1 MTTRPRLRTWRRRRR
16 RIRTPLRGQTAR
28 ESSSRAAVPAVALS
42 TPELQA
48 RLKPVLNKG
57 ANMTIAAE
65 GFRSAEEFAT
75 VAHAARN
82 TEVPFMVLK
91 HRVLTEGKSL
101 AKAIRESKP
110 DVNANAEVRRARAE
124 ARSDLNDLARL
135 SGTAVG
141 TAASGP
147 TAVLPTMARLK
158 SGPTAVLVDGST
170 AEGQNPSAAHAPRAQ
185 RHPFQRHAPFR
196 QATVCCL
203 RGMSPISPRH
213 CRSAFATC

>member
-1 MTTRPRLRTWRRRRR
+1 MTLGKSLALAMGFVVAMALGVWVGPYITDRAPFNRDHKTAAQDVAPGQASTPHAAARP
-16 RIRTPLRGQTAR
+16 IAPSAR
-28 ESSSRAAVPAVALS
+28 ASSSRDAVPAVTLS

-124 ARSDLNDLARL
+124 ARSDLNDLA
-135 SGTAVG
+135 S
-141 TAASGP
+141 
-147 TAVLPTMARLK
+147 
-158 SGPTAVLVDGST
+158 
-170 AEGQNPSAAHAPRAQ
+170 
-185 RHPFQRHAPFR
+185 
-196 QATVCCL
+196 
-203 RGMSPISPRH
+203 
-213 CRSAFATC
+213 

>member
-1 MTTRPRLRTWRRRRR
+1 MTLGKSLALAMGFVVAMALGVWVGPYLTDRAPFNRDHKTAAQDMAPAQAPGRHAAARP
-16 RIRTPLRGQTAR
+16 TAATR
-28 ESSSRAAVPAVALS
+28 ESSRDAVPAVALS

-57 ANMTIAAE
+57 TNMTIAAD

-124 ARSDLNDLARL
+124 AKSDLNDLA
-135 SGTAVG
+135 S
-141 TAASGP
+141 
-147 TAVLPTMARLK
+147 
-158 SGPTAVLVDGST
+158 
-170 AEGQNPSAAHAPRAQ
+170 
-185 RHPFQRHAPFR
+185 
-196 QATVCCL
+196 
-203 RGMSPISPRH
+203 
-213 CRSAFATC
+213 

>member
-1 MTTRPRLRTWRRRRR
+1 MTLGKSVALAMGFVVAMALGVWVGPYLTDRAPFNRDHKTAAQDVAPAQAPDRHAAARPTA
-16 RIRTPLRGQTAR
+16 PAAR
-28 ESSSRAAVPAVALS
+28 ESSSRGVVPAVALS

-110 DVNANAEVRRARAE
+110 DVNANAEVRRAREE
-124 ARSDLNDLARL
+124 ARSDLNDLA
-135 SGTAVG
+135 S
-141 TAASGP
+141 
-147 TAVLPTMARLK
+147 
-158 SGPTAVLVDGST
+158 
-170 AEGQNPSAAHAPRAQ
+170 
-185 RHPFQRHAPFR
+185 
-196 QATVCCL
+196 
-203 RGMSPISPRH
+203 
-213 CRSAFATC
+213 

>member
-1 MTTRPRLRTWRRRRR
+1 MTLGKSVALAMGFVVAMALGVWIGPHLTDRGWFDRDHETAAHDVAPAETSKPRPAA
-16 RIRTPLRGQTAR
+16 TAR
-28 ESSSRAAVPAVALS
+28 STTPAREPSPAEAAPAIALS

-57 ANMTIAAE
+57 TNMTIAAE

-110 DVNANAEVRRARAE
+110 DLNANAEVRRARTE
-124 ARSDLNDLARL
+124 ARADLNELA
-135 SGTAVG
+135 S
-141 TAASGP
+141 
-147 TAVLPTMARLK
+147 
-158 SGPTAVLVDGST
+158 
-170 AEGQNPSAAHAPRAQ
+170 
-185 RHPFQRHAPFR
+185 
-196 QATVCCL
+196 
-203 RGMSPISPRH
+203 
-213 CRSAFATC
+213 

>member
-1 MTTRPRLRTWRRRRR
+1 MTLGKSVALAMGFVVAMALGVWVGPYLTDRAPFNRDHKITAQDVAPAQAPDRHAAARP
-16 RIRTPLRGQTAR
+16 TAR
-28 ESSSRAAVPAVALS
+28 DLSSRAAVPAVALS

-57 ANMTIAAE
+57 TNMTIAAE

-124 ARSDLNDLARL
+124 ARSDLNDLA
-135 SGTAVG
+135 S
-141 TAASGP
+141 
-147 TAVLPTMARLK
+147 
-158 SGPTAVLVDGST
+158 
-170 AEGQNPSAAHAPRAQ
+170 
-185 RHPFQRHAPFR
+185 
-196 QATVCCL
+196 
-203 RGMSPISPRH
+203 
-213 CRSAFATC
+213 